1 MIEPADPQPTT
12 HSPSPWEF
20 NKTETLIMAKG
31 DCGRFTVCLIQN
43 RHKPE
48 QAANKK
54 LILAAPDML
63 DELQAGIET
72 AQDVIDTW
80 AQGDL
85 AAAVNALEDWM
96 KAAQVIVAKAQPTT
110 QGE

>member
-1 MIEPADPQPTT
+1 MRPVFA
-12 HSPSPWEF
+12 SS
-20 NKTETLIMAKG
+20 
-31 DCGRFTVCLIQN
+31 
-43 RHKPE
+43 
-48 QAANKK
+48 
-54 LILAAPDML
+54 PDML

-85 AAAVNALEDWM
+85 AAAMNALEEWM
-96 KAAQVIVAKAQPTT
+96 KAAQVVVAKTQPTT